1 MASLKERLRSG
12 ERLLGVLLR
21 MPAEELLEMAAV
33 SGFDFTV
40 VDGEHGPLDLVALR
54 SHLALAE
61 VHGMAVLVRTGQA
74 EPAAVLRVLD
84 AGAQGVVA
92 PHIDTAAQARA
103 LVDAAY
109 YPPVGHRG
117 FATYG
122 RAGRFGL
129 IDASEHLR
137 TAQDNTLVIGM
148 IESPVGVAQAP
159 EILMVPGLDGIMVGI
174 ADLRASS
181 GPGDADPAEA
191 IRRVHAACVETDA
204 WRMDIVSG
212 VEQARQSFADGAQM
226 VVYNLTATLMGHL
239 AELTTAR

>member
-1 MASLKERLRSG
+1 MASLKERLRFG
-12 ERLLGVLLR
+12 EQLLGVLLR

-33 SGFDFTV
+33 SGFDFAV

-61 VHGMAVLVRTGQA
+61 VHGMAVLVRTGHA

-129 IDASEHLR
+129 IDAGDHLR
-137 TAQDNTLVIGM
+137 NAQDNTLVIGM
-148 IESPVGVAQAP
+148 IESPVGVAQAS
-159 EILMVPGLDGIMVGI
+159 EILRVPGLDGTMVGV

-181 GPGDADPAEA
+181 GPGDPDPVEA
-191 IRRVHAACVETDA
+191 IRRVHAACVETGA
-204 WRMDIVSG
+204 WRMDIVNG
-212 VEQARQSFADGAQM
+212 VEQARQSFADGAQL